1 MKKLEEEKLSTR
13 KKHSC
18 GLREFEE
25 KTLHSNNLFMSVLSS
40 DARSALP
47 MVVAPKC
54 MFDYL

>member
-1 MKKLEEEKLSTR
+1 MKKLKEEKTLYS
-13 KKHSC
+13 KKRSC
-18 GLREFEE
+18 SLREFEE

-40 DARSALP
+40 DVRLALP